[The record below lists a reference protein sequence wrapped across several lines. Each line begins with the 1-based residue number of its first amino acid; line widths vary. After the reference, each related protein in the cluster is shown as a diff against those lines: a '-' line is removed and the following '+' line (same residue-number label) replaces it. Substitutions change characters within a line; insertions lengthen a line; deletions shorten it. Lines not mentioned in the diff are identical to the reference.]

1 MRGNNLRDLIKEELV
16 NRFEDVVKNEINEF
30 RKSQDAISS
39 RFTKIES
46 DIELFRKEIKGIR
59 DYISFK
65 CDELYL
71 KYEQNK
77 NSIEKSFDE
86 QRKFIRINSDAIT
99 AHIKENSRLLES
111 FADQSKVEKSF
122 ESVKAE
128 IKNIQNGLHRAK
140 EEAKNEDFALKTVL
154 QEYSDVKSN
163 FLKDELSDLANNF
176 SDVKSK
182 ISCFS
187 VDNEGFLRE
196 LRCCKKE
203 AFVQEKKIENIYSL
217 IERLK
222 AGMQ

>member
-1 MRGNNLRDLIKEELV
+1 MRGNSFRDLIKEELV

-30 RKSQDAISS
+30 RKSQENISN
-39 RFTKIES
+39 RFNKIES
-46 DIELFRKEIKGIR
+46 DIESFRKEIQGVR
-59 DYISFK
+59 DCISFK

-99 AHIKENSRLLES
+99 AHIKENSRNLES
-111 FADQSKVEKSF
+111 FADQSNVEKSF
-122 ESVKAE
+122 KSIKVE
-128 IKNIQNGLHRAK
+128 IKNIQNALHRAK
-140 EEAKNEDFALKTVL
+140 EEAKNENFTLKTAL
-154 QEYSDVKSN
+154 QEYLEVKITC
-163 FLKDELSDLANNF
+163 LKNELSDLAKNF

-196 LRCCKKE
+196 LKCCKKE
-203 AFVQEKKIENIYSL
+203 AFVQEKKIENIYTL
-217 IERLK
+217 IERLM
-222 AGMQ
+222 GGVY